1 MSFSTS
7 GYEIDDLLKFLED
20 AIKGSRQLRIG
31 QPVLLDVDWEG
42 LSYYGVGHATHDLDV
57 RGKRNAYYHAVLHDL
72 IMHLETQSLIL
83 SEELLVEEG
92 KQELEL
98 VKEDRVRIN
107 IKIADMWTRKRLL
120 WSETQ
125 VVPKREESADMSEV
139 ENSLSLPAVQEHCEG
154 MKILSY
160 IISSNP
166 TTLHDVWVDVDYRRS
181 RIVMAPQ
188 TPSLRCCIM
197 LPAYNKCVCCAGE
210 CSFAPSADTMA
221 EMLCLQ
227 SAASTI
233 RAVMSVVESDKT
245 DKASRKAAAERVGE
259 AMELVARVAV
269 RTGGVL
275 DKKGKKV
282 LVGEIMSEGFG
293 QYEFERHRKPKAP
306 APHPSSSRNVIRRK
320 LAPPLPPVS
329 SSSHPGAINGRQPN
343 LPLKTLQGL
352 KTRRTDS
359 TKAGYGRE
367 VVLVTR
373 KSGLGTLIGR
383 CRSLVLDE
391 GYTTLTLHALSA
403 AIPHAL
409 LLLHALLDILP
420 YPKGSGGMWYEIKT
434 GSVECVDEV
443 STLPDLSNPTGLEG
457 EEEFPGVGA
466 IEEDEPE
473 LIHTDSTSYRTTEI
487 PSDPK

>member
-42 LSYYGVGHATHDLDV
+42 LSYYGVGHATHDLDSISQQLT
-57 RGKRNAYYHAVLHDL
+57 G
-72 IMHLETQSLIL
+72 IGLIL

-139 ENSLSLPAVQEHCEG
+139 ENSLSLPAVQEHPRMPRNAKRDKKIAEAKLDPNHTPFEG
-154 MKILSY
+154 I
-160 IISSNP
+160 
-166 TTLHDVWVDVDYRRS
+166 YRCFACQKAN
-181 RIVMAPQ
+181 IE
-188 TPSLRCCIM
+188 CIM
-197 LPAYNKCVCCAGE
+197 LPTYNKCVCCAGE

-282 LVGEIMSEGFG
+282 YAKI
-293 QYEFERHRKPKAP
+293 PD
-306 APHPSSSRNVIRRK
+306 SR
-320 LAPPLPPVS
+320 
-329 SSSHPGAINGRQPN
+329 
-343 LPLKTLQGL
+343 
-352 KTRRTDS
+352 
-359 TKAGYGRE
+359 
-367 VVLVTR
+367 
-373 KSGLGTLIGR
+373 
-383 CRSLVLDE
+383 
-391 GYTTLTLHALSA
+391 
-403 AIPHAL
+403 
-409 LLLHALLDILP
+409 
-420 YPKGSGGMWYEIKT
+420 
-434 GSVECVDEV
+434 
-443 STLPDLSNPTGLEG
+443 
-457 EEEFPGVGA
+457 
-466 IEEDEPE
+466 
-473 LIHTDSTSYRTTEI
+473 
-487 PSDPK
+487 